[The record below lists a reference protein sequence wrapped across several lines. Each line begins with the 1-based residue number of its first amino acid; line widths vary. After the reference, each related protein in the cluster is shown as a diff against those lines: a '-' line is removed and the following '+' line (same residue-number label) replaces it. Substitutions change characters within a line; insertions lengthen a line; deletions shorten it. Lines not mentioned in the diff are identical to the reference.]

1 MFAALIVLGRDQVA
15 LIAVYVLVGF
25 VFWHWLRGPDRRAR
39 LAASFKP
46 LAAGGIAG
54 ALIVT
59 IPVMLTALLAA
70 HSNRPEIGFAF
81 AAGGS
86 LHPANLLMLV
96 FADIFGA
103 SDFNRELWGPPG
115 FPWHDAFGQTD
126 LYVAQNTGQI
136 YAGALVA
143 VTVIGFGVVRGLLW
157 AVRSVSSPWRW
168 R

>member
-1 MFAALIVLGRDQVA
+1 M
-15 LIAVYVLVGF
+15 
-25 VFWHWLRGPDRRAR
+25 
-39 LAASFKP
+39 KP
-46 LAAGGIAG
+46 LAAGAIAG

-59 IPVMLTALLAA
+59 VPVTLTALLAV
-70 HSNRPEIGFAF
+70 HSNRPEIGYAF

-96 FADIFGA
+96 FADLFGA

-115 FPWHDAFGQTD
+115 FAWHDAFGPTD

-143 VTVIGFGVVRGLLW
+143 VAVLGFGVVRGLALD
-157 AVRSVSSPWRW
+157 ARRSASSPWPW
-168 R
+168 C